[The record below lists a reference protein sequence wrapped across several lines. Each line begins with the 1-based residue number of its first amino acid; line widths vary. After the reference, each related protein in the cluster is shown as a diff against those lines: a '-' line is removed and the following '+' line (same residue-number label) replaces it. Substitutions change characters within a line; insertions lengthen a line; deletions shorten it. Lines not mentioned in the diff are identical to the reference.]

1 MRLHKHTAHK
11 LIGDHQQLAN
21 LYGSTI
27 GISLSHKL
35 QYLYTPVTIS
45 WHVKAN
51 VCVWDNN
58 IQCYSCPF
66 LNARSTS
73 KGRSKFACMAAI
85 GSDATITSLCPF
97 IQHLEQLR
105 KISRILQLHNKSTLH
120 VRTHCEVSWNWL
132 IGHWI
137 ILVDTQFLSCPMCIK
152 EGWGNMLELYG
163 LKLTTFI
170 RSGIVNVH
178 NMTSRQ
184 SFVH

>member
-105 KISRILQLHNKSTLH
+105 KISRILQLHNKST
-120 VRTHCEVSWNWL
+120 CEDTLWGVLKLVNWPL
-132 IGHWI
+132 DHSRRYT
-137 ILVDTQFLSCPMCIK
+137 ILVLS
-152 EGWGNMLELYG
+152 
-163 LKLTTFI
+163 
-170 RSGIVNVH
+170 NVYQRRLREYARAIWFK
-178 NMTSRQ
+178 TDY
-184 SFVH
+184 VYT